1 MVTVKY
7 SIIWRK
13 IIAVIYATY
22 AVSKRK
28 PGKKIRLVRD
38 SNPCP
43 LRYQCSAL
51 PIKVT
56 SQQGAGRW
64 IVCLLTCER
73 MMMKLWIFETAE
85 WRIIWRK
92 IWNNSSLR
100 SIHNFIII
108 FSPVYN
114 ELSQRPAPSWLVS
127 LIGKRCKGIAEVKG
141 WIPYKPECFFG
152 LSFRNCTSCGYNC
165 DDLPPNNS
173 ALRSSHVWFWYIHNF
188 MLNTLLTSLNKSL
201 RTSPGTNFRLVSN

>member
-28 PGKKIRLVRD
+28 PEKKKIRLVRD

-64 IVCLLTCER
+64 IVFLLTCER

-127 LIGKRCKGIAEVKG
+127 LTLQGYRRGQGLNPVQA
-141 WIPYKPECFFG
+141 WMFFRAFFSQLYK
-152 LSFRNCTSCGYNC
+152 
-165 DDLPPNNS
+165 
-173 ALRSSHVWFWYIHNF
+173 LRI
-188 MLNTLLTSLNKSL
+188 
-201 RTSPGTNFRLVSN
+201 